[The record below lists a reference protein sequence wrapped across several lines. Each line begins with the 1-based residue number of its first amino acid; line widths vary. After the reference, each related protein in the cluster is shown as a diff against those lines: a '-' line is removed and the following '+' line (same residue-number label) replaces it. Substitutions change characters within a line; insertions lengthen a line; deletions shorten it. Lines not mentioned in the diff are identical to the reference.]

1 MSSLCL
7 PQKHEAPPVPASS
20 VHPAALVGLGGALG
34 SVARWGVSVALP
46 ASNDAEVPWATV
58 TVNLLGALLLGALM
72 AATSTSS
79 MHNDMTLFFGTGL
92 LGGFTTMSAFG
103 FETVRLLQADST
115 SAAAIYASLNLL
127 APLMAWLGWSLTQ
140 AAT

>member
-1 MSSLCL
+1 M
-7 PQKHEAPPVPASS
+7 
-20 VHPAALVGLGGALG
+20 
-34 SVARWGVSVALP
+34 ALP

-127 APLMAWLGWSLTQ
+127 APLMAWMGWSLTQ